1 MEICCLEMGPTG
13 SIQAEKMKKK
23 KCTKCHKR
31 KNLSKFYKQTEG
43 KYGLRA
49 SCKKCEKIYHRQRY
63 IYLKLLQKAQL
74 KPVPNGWFPKAGERF
89 SVYLRET
96 RAKCILSPFLCEAN
110 EERRIIATSHK
121 RRWQLDKTVFGFY
134 SL

>member
-74 KPVPNGWFPKAGERF
+74 KPVPISWFPKAGERF

-96 RAKCILSPFLCEAN
+96 RVNCILSPFLCEAN
-110 EERRIIATSHK
+110 EERRVIAKSHE
-121 RRWQLDKTVFGFY
+121 RLWQLDKTVFGFY